1 MRGQSRRG
9 CFTTIIIGILVGVLV
24 AIATLIP
31 RPVSVTVRP
40 TPALTAIPADSTSA
54 SPMLVAQN
62 QTLAPD
68 MVSSSETPL
77 VAPTQAV
84 SDSDSVNI
92 TEETEPIIYAT
103 EQTATPTSTPYPIF
117 TLTPIPDPMDIPAE
131 TYLVIPSVDVQA
143 QIVRVYVGEGT
154 WDVRQLGARVGYL
167 EGTSPPGQNG
177 NVVLAG
183 HVELADGRKGVFAT
197 LKQVLIGAE
206 VLVIREGKTTRY
218 SVSSVSET
226 TPDDLTPVQ
235 PTDDDRIT
243 LITCDDLDLTRL
255 RYQNRIIVVA
265 QRVD

>member
-1 MRGQSRRG
+1 M
-9 CFTTIIIGILVGVLV
+9 TVAIGIVLGALV
-24 AIATLIP
+24 AIITLTPKNPSPTLVPSSVLTATPNEVAPIAVAQNATLVVTSTSSP
-31 RPVSVTVRP
+31 NNMPFVTTTPELLGTEEVSVT
-40 TPALTAIPADSTSA
+40 
-54 SPMLVAQN
+54 
-62 QTLAPD
+62 
-68 MVSSSETPL
+68 
-77 VAPTQAV
+77 
-84 SDSDSVNI
+84 
-92 TEETEPIIYAT
+92 EEMEPIRYPT
-103 EQTATPTSTPYPIF
+103 EQTATPSSTPYPIF
-117 TLTPIPDPMDIPAE
+117 TLTPIPDPLDIPAD

-154 WDVRQLGARVGYL
+154 WDVRQLGTRVGYL
-167 EGTSPPGQNG
+167 EGTSPPGQDG

-218 SVSSVSET
+218 SVTSVSET